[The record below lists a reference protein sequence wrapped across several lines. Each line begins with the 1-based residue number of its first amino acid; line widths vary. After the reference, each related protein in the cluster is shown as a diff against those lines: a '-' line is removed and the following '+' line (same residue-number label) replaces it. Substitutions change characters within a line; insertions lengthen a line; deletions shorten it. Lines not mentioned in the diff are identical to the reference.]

1 MLHENLDRGVDTVAA
16 DFIKINVFYEEEQIS
31 MKMLS
36 VVIFTVAGYLFSQ
49 NMLTQFLKSER
60 Y

>member
-1 MLHENLDRGVDTVAA
+1 MEILDRGVDTVAA

-36 VVIFTVAGYLFSQ
+36 VAIFTVAGNLSHKI
-49 NMLTQFLKSER
+49 FLHSF
-60 Y
+60 